1 MNYGG
6 LNERCKDQIVFLP
19 GGHNHMDI
27 TLTDNDLMY
36 RVNGTVRDTMGN
48 AIYGA
53 EIIAF
58 AHDEFGSNE
67 KSYTDWDG
75 NFSFDVYGDGMNYDI
90 QAGGNGWSVEMRY
103 VDAYEIEMGDHFE
116 FYLQPSESGG
126 NLIYNGG
133 FEEGFNGWWHHENS
147 MVIGTGMTMWN
158 SDQSFEAFEG
168 DSSFKFWGIYNPDEE
183 YPVTYVVQ
191 EIELAPGMHYD
202 AGAWLYHHEDDF
214 MEGDNNAT
222 LIISFY
228 DENYD
233 LLGTNISLPFDGGYD
248 VNEWHHMHFPSIAP
262 ENTTRAI
269 VGAYFTQKQDYEN
282 GGVYIDEFALHENHE
297 DHNTS
302 YFEGVVYDENGN
314 PASDGRVYLIA
325 DDQSYIV
332 WPAHT
337 DSTGYYSIPVKGDR
351 GYYIVASRSLNLNA

>member
-1 MNYGG
+1 
-6 LNERCKDQIVFLP
+6 
-19 GGHNHMDI
+19 
-27 TLTDNDLMY
+27 
-36 RVNGTVRDTMGN
+36 
-48 AIYGA
+48 
-53 EIIAF
+53 
-58 AHDEFGSNE
+58 
-67 KSYTDWDG
+67 
-75 NFSFDVYGDGMNYDI
+75 
-90 QAGGNGWSVEMRY
+90 
-103 VDAYEIEMGDHFE
+103 
-116 FYLQPSESGG
+116 
-126 NLIYNGG
+126 
-133 FEEGFNGWWHHENS
+133 

-202 AGAWLYHHEDDF
+202 ASAWLYHHEDDF

-269 VGAYFTQKQDYEN
+269 VGAHFTQKQDYEN
-282 GGVYIDEFALHENHE
+282 GGVYID
-297 DHNTS
+297 
-302 YFEGVVYDENGN
+302 
-314 PASDGRVYLIA
+314 
-325 DDQSYIV
+325 
-332 WPAHT
+332 
-337 DSTGYYSIPVKGDR
+337 
-351 GYYIVASRSLNLNA
+351 